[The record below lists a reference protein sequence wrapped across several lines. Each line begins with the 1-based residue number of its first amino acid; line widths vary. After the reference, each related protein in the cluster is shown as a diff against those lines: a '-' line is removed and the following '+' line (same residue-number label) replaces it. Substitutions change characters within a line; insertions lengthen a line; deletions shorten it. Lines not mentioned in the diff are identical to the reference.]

1 MKTNDQKNYITP
13 YGLNRLVTER
23 NHLLKVERPEMT
35 KTVAWAASLGDR
47 SENADYIYGK
57 KRLREIDR
65 RLRFLGKRI
74 EAAQLVDPASLN
86 AKKVQFGATVLIETS
101 EGEKKTYYIV
111 GADEIDVPNGFIS
124 WKSPIGKS
132 LLGKERGDEV
142 IISIPKGNLEIEI
155 LKIEYIDHPRSD
167 DENSM

>member
-1 MKTNDQKNYITP
+1 MIEKKNYITP
-13 YGLNRLVTER
+13 WGLNRLTTER
-23 NHLLKVERPEMT
+23 EHLLKVERPEMT

-74 EAAQLVDPASLN
+74 EASVLVDPETITSE
-86 AKKVQFGATVLIETS
+86 KVQFGATVLIQTD
-101 EGEKKTYYIV
+101 EGEERTYYII
-111 GADEIDVPNGFIS
+111 GEDEIDVAKGFIS

-132 LLGKERGDEV
+132 LLGKSVGDEV
-142 IISIPKGNLEIEI
+142 SIRIPKGELEIEI
-155 LKIEYIDHPRSD
+155 IKIKYENHPRKN
-167 DENSM
+167 DEDSL